1 MENDIKT
8 IPIRITVEKTIRF
21 QRCLDVTPEQ
31 LEKIRAGE
39 SPLVNSLLEHFDLEV
54 KESLAKESLDP
65 GNQSAGKPGAAGR
78 PDCPGGEAVQPGRH
92 QRGH

>member
-31 LEKIRAGE
+31 LEKIKTGE
-39 SPLVNSLLEHFDLEV
+39 SPLVDSLLEHFALE
-54 KESLAKESLDP
+54 EPLNQELDYSVV
-65 GNQSAGKPGAAGR
+65 NSDTEQVLV
-78 PDCPGGEAVQPGRH
+78 DWE
-92 QRGH
+92 

>member
-39 SPLVNSLLEHFDLEV
+39 SP
-54 KESLAKESLDP
+54 
-65 GNQSAGKPGAAGR
+65 
-78 PDCPGGEAVQPGRH
+78 
-92 QRGH
+92 

>member
-54 KESLAKESLDP
+54 KESLDQELDYSVV
-65 GNQSAGKPGAAGR
+65 NRDTEQVLV
-78 PDCPGGEAVQPGRH
+78 DWE
-92 QRGH
+92 

>member
-31 LEKIRAGE
+31 LEKNQNRRE
-39 SPLVNSLLEHFDLEV
+39 SVSRF
-54 KESLAKESLDP
+54 
-65 GNQSAGKPGAAGR
+65 AAGAF
-78 PDCPGGEAVQPGRH
+78 CSGS
-92 QRGH
+92 

>member
-31 LEKIRAGE
+31 LEKIKTGE
-39 SPLVNSLLEHFDLEV
+39 SPLVDSLLEAEEPLNQE
-54 KESLAKESLDP
+54 LDYSVV
-65 GNQSAGKPGAAGR
+65 NSDTEQVLV
-78 PDCPGGEAVQPGRH
+78 DWE
-92 QRGH
+92 